1 MKKCFINQI
10 FKSFNFRRFNL
21 SSLHNTIKHTF
32 SNIAKSKSQQKD
44 LNSRENGYEY
54 TNLKSDIVI
63 NNNEEILLYYSKE
76 PLFNSFFF
84 HFKYTTIISLL
95 VYFIR
100 TNPLFLSFPA
110 ALPISAFFLCYK
122 IGQYVLKLKDRKH
135 IVTEIWIDKI
145 NEELVLVFD
154 NNILKRNIVSGKVER
169 VSIKSITDKHMANNY
184 YFRNKLPYTIND
196 FNKNENINLYKYW
209 TKYYSVEKDYF
220 SIYKWPIYNKY
231 ENLLD
236 VIYRHKKVNIVLNKD
251 SSNYLTANNSTI
263 DDLLKNEIKN
273 DDKAIQGNEGNDKS
287 KDKDNATHNQ
297 SVTKENNRKTLIYI
311 CDMESISIRK
321 FQEILKKLD
330 KRR

>member
-1 MKKCFINQI
+1 MKKSFINQI
-10 FKSFNFRRFNL
+10 FKSFDFKRFNL

-44 LNSRENGYEY
+44 LDLKDNGYEY
-54 TNLKSDIVI
+54 TNIKSDIVI
-63 NNNEEILLYYSKE
+63 NNSEEILLYYSKE
-76 PLFNSFFF
+76 PLFNAFFF

-100 TNPLFLSFPA
+100 TNPLYLSFPA
-110 ALPISAFFLCYK
+110 ALPISAFYLFYK
-122 IGQYVLKLKDRKH
+122 IGQYVLKLKDRNH

-154 NNILKRNIVSGKVER
+154 NNILKRNISSGKVER

-184 YFRNKLPYTIND
+184 YFKNKLPYTIEEFD
-196 FNKNENINLYKYW
+196 KKENINLYKYW

-236 VIYRHKKVNIVLNKD
+236 IIYRHKKINIVLNKD
-251 SSNYLTANNSTI
+251 SSNYVTANNSTI
-263 DDLLKNEIKN
+263 EDLLMNENKI
-273 DDKAIQGNEGNDKS
+273 DDKANEGNDKS
-287 KDKDNATHNQ
+287 TNKDNAKLTQ
-297 SVTKENNRKTLIYI
+297 SVIKENRKTLIYI
-311 CDMESISIRK
+311 CDMESISKRK